1 MSSIP
6 DAARG
11 GWLQRQRAAFLWHDF
26 GGDTV
31 DDVGERHGG
40 GVVCTPRAG
49 RSSGL
54 LRTEGCERCAR
65 RSGNE
70 TQRRQDDVEEQD
82 EAFR

>member
-1 MSSIP
+1 M
-6 DAARG
+6 
-11 GWLQRQRAAFLWHDF
+11 
-26 GGDTV
+26 